1 MYVAKV
7 GEQVH
12 GAKLSPD
19 VVYTDLRACILI
31 CGKCVLY
38 PSAPDSIIGFKFRI
52 ILALWFR
59 FFFSFFAFFFSSPS
73 ACLRM
78 SEHRGRGL
86 HCDSTVAGFTGMMG
100 CSSSASRSLLVGCC
114 SRDQAGKATGWPCGN
129 DMDV

>member
-38 PSAPDSIIGFKFRI
+38 PSAPDSIIGSNFRI
-52 ILALWFR
+52 TLALWFC
-59 FFFSFFAFFFSSPS
+59 FFFSFLSFLSSFLLS
-73 ACLRM
+73 VRAYVCL
-78 SEHRGRGL
+78 
-86 HCDSTVAGFTGMMG
+86 STEAEVYIAIVL
-100 CSSSASRSLLVGCC
+100 SRASP
-114 SRDQAGKATGWPCGN
+114 A
-129 DMDV
+129 